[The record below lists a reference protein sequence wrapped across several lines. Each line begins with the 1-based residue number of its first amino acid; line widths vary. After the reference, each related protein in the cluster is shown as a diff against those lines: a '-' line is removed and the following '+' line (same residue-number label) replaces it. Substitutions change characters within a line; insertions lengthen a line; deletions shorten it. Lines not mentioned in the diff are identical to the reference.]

1 MMPARM
7 SPVPNSVRC
16 RTILWSV
23 AFALGSMMARAALAG
38 EGLPDLGS
46 SEPPVERPKSYAI
59 PAAEIVGFDFLLN
72 RFDHVFYGNEY
83 RVTGS
88 TIRRNLRSAWNV

>member
-1 MMPARM
+1 
-7 SPVPNSVRC
+7 
-16 RTILWSV
+16 
-23 AFALGSMMARAALAG
+23 MACAALAG

-72 RFDHVFYGNEY
+72 RFDHVLYGNEY

-88 TIRRNLRSAWNV
+88 TIRRAITISCT